1 MKGLR
6 VRDIVNFDGN
16 GHKAG
21 IIIDDVLIGL
31 NQHKLDS
38 VDELISLM
46 QMLNG
51 ADCTI
56 TLSRKGELKKVTL
69 PSGSLGLSLLPVDVE
84 NTFFEVDPDAEEFKG
99 RFDSVDD
106 QFNQLKNLENI
117 VLTTTPEV
125 DGYRVVKN
133 LGIIGAECAFGM
145 NVFKDLFSSVSDI
158 VGGRSGAIQST
169 LRDARTASLTDL
181 KREAYQKGAN
191 AVIGVSL
198 DYSEFSGGGKSMLF
212 VAVTGTAVV
221 IEALAE

>member
-1 MKGLR
+1 M
-6 VRDIVNFDGN
+6 
-16 GHKAG
+16 
-21 IIIDDVLIGL
+21 
-31 NQHKLDS
+31 
-38 VDELISLM
+38 
-46 QMLNG
+46 
-51 ADCTI
+51 
-56 TLSRKGELKKVTL
+56 
-69 PSGSLGLSLLPVDVE
+69 
-84 NTFFEVDPDAEEFKG
+84 
-99 RFDSVDD
+99 
-106 QFNQLKNLENI
+106 
-117 VLTTTPEV
+117 TTTPEV